1 MFEPQFTITP
11 GILNAIIK
19 LENAKAIAEH
29 VAPPY
34 ATRVKLQDRV
44 KALNLF
50 HLAHILG
57 VNITLRDAEKLAEG
71 RKLEIEDSRIHILTN
86 FRNVLE
92 FNRSGGADNYVNLD
106 STLLLHLNKI
116 VLTDWRETW
125 DVKFRVSGEIID
137 PNLDSW
143 LELRDVSIPAEV
155 VPEMIT
161 DITEWYKQHMA
172 TIHPLI
178 LVGIITYQLVQIMP
192 FTAGNKLTI
201 IAIADFLLE
210 RYGFGTKIYLPVV
223 RNFDAHED
231 DYQQAMQ
238 ISNRSH
244 ELSTWLEKFLRSLA
258 VDATDTK
265 VELDKIMQ
273 EEEKSAQQPFLDL
286 NKRQLKILRYLQTIP
301 TVKREDYCQMME
313 VSTMTAFR
321 DLNDLVRKKLIKIE
335 GQGRGTKYMLVSR

>member
-1 MFEPQFTITP
+1 MFEPQFAITP
-11 GILNAIIK
+11 TILNAIIK

-29 VAPPY
+29 AAPPY

-57 VNITLRDAEKLAEG
+57 LTITIRDAEKLAEG
-71 RKLEIEDSRIHILTN
+71 RKLEIEDSRTRILTN

-92 FNRSGGADNYVNLD
+92 FNRSGAADNYLNLD

-116 VLTDWRETW
+116 VLTDWRESW
-125 DVKFRVSGEIID
+125 DVKFRVGGEIID

-143 LELRDVSIPAEV
+143 LELRDVNIPAEIV
-155 VPEMIT
+155 DEMIAE
-161 DITEWYKQHMA
+161 ITLWYKQNMVV
-172 TIHPLI
+172 THPLI
-178 LVGIITYQLVQIMP
+178 LTAIIAHRLIQVMP

-201 IAIADFLLE
+201 VAIVDFLLE
-210 RYGFGTKIYLPVV
+210 RYAFGTKIYLPVV
-223 RNFDAHED
+223 RNFDLHEE
-231 DYQQAMQ
+231 DYQQAVA
-238 ISNRSH
+238 IANRGQ
-244 ELSTWLEKFLRSLA
+244 ELTAWLEKFLKSLA
-258 VDATDTK
+258 SDALDTK
-265 VELDKIMQ
+265 QELDKIMQ

-286 NKRQLKILRYLQTIP
+286 NKRQLKVLRYLQTIP

-321 DLNDLVRKKLIKIE
+321 DLNDLVRKKLIKID